1 MTKPPTLFNFKFHGG
16 GIAEFSLKSRPLFFQ
31 SVCDSSGL
39 NYLCGRIYTL
49 IIKKQRNMEKRN
61 MEISNSTKAYKT
73 PQVKVLEVKVQG
85 VLCGSLNG
93 TPSNSPWTPGSD
105 SNYGFGDED

>member
-1 MTKPPTLFNFKFHGG
+1 
-16 GIAEFSLKSRPLFFQ
+16 
-31 SVCDSSGL
+31 
-39 NYLCGRIYTL
+39 
-49 IIKKQRNMEKRN
+49 

-105 SNYGFGDED
+105 SAYGFGDED

>member
-1 MTKPPTLFNFKFHGG
+1 MFTAYTCKFHGG
-16 GIAEFSLKSRPLFFQ
+16 GIAEFSLKYRPLFFQ
-31 SVCDSSGL
+31 SVCDSNGL

-49 IIKKQRNMEKRN
+49 IIKTQRN

-85 VLCGSLNG
+85 VLCLSGENG
-93 TPSNSPWTPGSD
+93 QTE
-105 SNYGFGDED
+105 GFTVNRGNAIGEDDWE